1 MTEYH
6 LLSIHFNSISV
17 NSNDFK
23 TSKRIGRLEC
33 LRYLEAQKDTR
44 KKMTLRC
51 LHFPLLG
58 DGSSSSPWE

>member
-23 TSKRIGRLEC
+23 TSKRIGSLEC

-44 KKMTLRC
+44 KKNDIAM
-51 LHFPLLG
+51 
-58 DGSSSSPWE
+58 SSFSTSGRW